1 MIDSDESEF
10 YTSHTWE
17 PPGDESRG
25 NGADRNGDEA
35 IEREE
40 ADLELRI
47 IGAPALLRETE
58 PSRGWIVQDVIP
70 DETLTLF
77 TGEGGLGKSTLA
89 EQLGVDMQIDGEW
102 LGIAV
107 KQGPV
112 VYISSE
118 DERRDIRRNLEAIV
132 RSKGKSLAH
141 CPGLHVISL
150 ADRDACLAG
159 ASGKSSKL
167 EPTPLWFALER
178 VIERRKPALV
188 IFDALADLYGADEN
202 VRRTVRAF
210 IILLKR
216 LAISLRLA
224 VLMVAH
230 PSLAGVTSGSGLS
243 GSTDWHN
250 GPRARLYLARAK
262 DVDGKPLGADLRT
275 LTVMKV
281 QWAQEGTVFRLR
293 RQDGAFVYESK
304 EGGADGAIYD
314 RAAAT
319 AKAERVFLTLLQNY
333 EEQGRRVSPNASAS
347 FAPAV
352 FEREADAEG
361 VTKRA
366 FALAMSKLLKDNLI
380 HIQTDGSPAR
390 RRERLAPGPKPKP
403 ADEATAND

>member
-150 ADRDACLAG
+150 ADRDGCLA
-159 ASGKSSKL
+159 
-167 EPTPLWFALER
+167 
-178 VIERRKPALV
+178 
-188 IFDALADLYGADEN
+188 
-202 VRRTVRAF
+202 
-210 IILLKR
+210 
-216 LAISLRLA
+216 
-224 VLMVAH
+224 
-230 PSLAGVTSGSGLS
+230 
-243 GSTDWHN
+243 
-250 GPRARLYLARAK
+250 
-262 DVDGKPLGADLRT
+262 
-275 LTVMKV
+275 
-281 QWAQEGTVFRLR
+281 
-293 RQDGAFVYESK
+293 
-304 EGGADGAIYD
+304 
-314 RAAAT
+314 
-319 AKAERVFLTLLQNY
+319 
-333 EEQGRRVSPNASAS
+333 
-347 FAPAV
+347 
-352 FEREADAEG
+352 
-361 VTKRA
+361 
-366 FALAMSKLLKDNLI
+366 
-380 HIQTDGSPAR
+380 
-390 RRERLAPGPKPKP
+390 
-403 ADEATAND
+403 